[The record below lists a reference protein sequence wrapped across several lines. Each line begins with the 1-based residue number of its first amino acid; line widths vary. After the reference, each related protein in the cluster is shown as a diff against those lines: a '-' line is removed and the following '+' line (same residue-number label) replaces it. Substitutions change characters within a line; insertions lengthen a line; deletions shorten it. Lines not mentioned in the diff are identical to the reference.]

1 MMMQGRGRNL
11 FYIPLHPST
20 SIHTWPSSPRAPLL
34 ACNLEGG
41 PSRRLT
47 TQALAC
53 EHAGASSLEASYARS
68 LPYRDSLAN
77 SRCMRENSSTKS
89 CGSSSLTRSIRSTNW
104 ARNEMD
110 PPYPPMANPSNDSVA
125 PLLRSSALT
134 SVLDSVP
141 LLKSGEYN

>member
-1 MMMQGRGRNL
+1 MERVQIDLIVLTSALPEHNDD
-11 FYIPLHPST
+11 FKYILTVKDHFSKYVWLRPLRH
-20 SIHTWPSSPRAPLL
+20 
-34 ACNLEGG
+34 
-41 PSRRLT
+41 
-47 TQALAC
+47 
-53 EHAGASSLEASYARS
+53 
-68 LPYRDSLAN
+68 
-77 SRCMRENSSTKS
+77 
-89 CGSSSLTRSIRSTNW
+89 NW